1 MSHLSYSV
9 CRVPV
14 PTDPPLHV
22 LLHPR
27 RSTCRNTK
35 DRGVSGM
42 GHFPGAGDGEVI
54 CHGSQAFGVGVVAI
68 VLSEAVLAET
78 LAAFETA
85 FAGLFAD
92 TTTAESGETGR
103 ETVAA
108 AAALA
113 LLLLLRGRLLVLH
126 GLLALWGTV
135 VLALR
140 GPILALGRA
149 VGGLGVLGIT
159 SLVLVVVLVGHC

>member
-1 MSHLSYSV
+1 
-9 CRVPV
+9 
-14 PTDPPLHV
+14 
-22 LLHPR
+22 
-27 RSTCRNTK
+27 
-35 DRGVSGM
+35 M

-54 CHGSQAFGVGVVAI
+54 CHGSQAFGVGVVAM
-68 VLSEAVLAET
+68 VLSEGVLAET

-85 FAGLFAD
+85 FAGLFTD

-108 AAALA
+108 AAVA
-113 LLLLLRGRLLVLH
+113 LLLLRGRLLVLH

-135 VLALR
+135 VLALGR
-140 GPILALGRA
+140 TALRRA
-149 VGGLGVLGIT
+149 VGGLGVLGIA